1 MNLGRSEYLKMKEII
16 AQYQKQNKELAQTL
30 QEIRTYAE
38 SMNWKSIV
46 KKINATPMVWSTKYP
61 KKDGLYWCKMD
72 EKEPTIVQIYNCE
85 RGFVEYGAMVAFI
98 GTDWDKSLCD
108 LVNEFECTWCG
119 PLSPGD

>member
-46 KKINATPMVWSTKYP
+46 KK
-61 KKDGLYWCKMD
+61 
-72 EKEPTIVQIYNCE
+72 
-85 RGFVEYGAMVAFI
+85 
-98 GTDWDKSLCD
+98 
-108 LVNEFECTWCG
+108 
-119 PLSPGD
+119 